1 MNGMKRAFETVI
13 LQSRWLMA
21 PFLLGLMAGLGGLLY
36 KFIIELGGFLNV
48 VKLGSEEEVIVRILK
63 LVDLSLIANLLLILI
78 CAGHE
83 RYLARVRPAELEKWP
98 KGLIGIGFSGV
109 QQKVLGSIVAIA
121 AVRVLEWFINI
132 YRSADSIKLGWV
144 VGILLAFAL
153 AMLAIAG
160 ASWLSET
167 NVNNE

>member
-13 LQSRWLMA
+13 LQSCWLMA

>member
-83 RYLARVRPAELEKWP
+83 RYLARVRPAEREKWP

>member
-36 KFIIELGGFLNV
+36 KFIIELGGFLNM

>member
-109 QQKVLGSIVAIA
+109 QQKVLGSI
-121 AVRVLEWFINI
+121 
-132 YRSADSIKLGWV
+132 
-144 VGILLAFAL
+144 
-153 AMLAIAG
+153 
-160 ASWLSET
+160 
-167 NVNNE
+167 

>member
-1 MNGMKRAFETVI
+1 MNGMRRAFETVI
-13 LQSRWLMA
+13 LQSRGLMA
-21 PFLLGLMAGLGGLLY
+21 PFLLGLIAGLGALLY
-36 KFIIELGGFLNV
+36 KFIIELGGFLKM

-63 LVDLSLIANLLLILI
+63 LADLSLMANLLLILI

-83 RYLARVRPAELEKWP
+83 RYLARVRPAERAKWP

-109 QQKVLGSIVAIA
+109 QQRVLGSIVAIA

-132 YRSADSIKLGWV
+132 DRSAGSVKLGWA

-160 ASWLSET
+160 AGWVGET
-167 NVNNE
+167 NANNE

>member
-21 PFLLGLMAGLGGLLY
+21 PFLLGLMAGVGGLLY

>member
-21 PFLLGLMAGLGGLLY
+21 PFLLGLMAGLAGLLY
-36 KFIIELGGFLNV
+36 EFIIELGGFLNM

>member
-21 PFLLGLMAGLGGLLY
+21 PFLLGLMAGLAGLLY
-36 KFIIELGGFLNV
+36 KFIIELGGFLNI